1 MMCLVTNFSHELID
15 FCENLFV
22 HIYILGIT
30 MLSLGMW
37 F

>member
-1 MMCLVTNFSHELID
+1 MMCLVTNFSHELIA

-22 HIYILGIT
+22 DSYILGIK